1 MLSDTRETAGVLAG
15 LAVSMMLAVL
25 LLFGMTG
32 GGFFLAMIVLMLLPM
47 ALVMLAWEEALRQ
60 QPAPQPVAHVVL
72 ASAEATAPWRW
83 EPAAV
88 GTLGAVGLFGVYFN
102 VMTALEGFPHTLAHL
117 RTDSLSILA
126 VAIGF
131 GIIAGVASHAYAAGS
146 LRAGTFALGVIG
158 SGVGMVTLLACC
170 VPLLMRLVYW
180 PGILHAAAFV
190 IQYSVPLIIVALA
203 INLATSVTLMRT
215 SPQPVALR

>member
-15 LAVSMMLAVL
+15 LAISMTLAVVA
-25 LLFGMTG
+25 LFGMTG
-32 GGFFLAMIVLMLLPM
+32 GGFFPAMIVLMLLPM
-47 ALVMLAWEEALRQ
+47 ALVMMAWEDALSR
-60 QPAPQPVAHVVL
+60 QPAPQPVAQVVL
-72 ASAEATAPWRW
+72 APAEETVPWRW

-117 RTDSLSILA
+117 RTESLSILA

-131 GIIAGVASHAYAAGS
+131 GIIAGVASHAYSLGS
-146 LRAGTFALGVIG
+146 LRGGTFALGVLG
-158 SGVGMVTLLACC
+158 SGIGMVTLLACC

-180 PGILHAAAFV
+180 PGILHAAVFV
-190 IQYSVPLIIVALA
+190 MQYSVPLIVVALA
-203 INLATSVTLMRT
+203 INLATSATLMRT
-215 SPQPVALR
+215 SPQPVELG